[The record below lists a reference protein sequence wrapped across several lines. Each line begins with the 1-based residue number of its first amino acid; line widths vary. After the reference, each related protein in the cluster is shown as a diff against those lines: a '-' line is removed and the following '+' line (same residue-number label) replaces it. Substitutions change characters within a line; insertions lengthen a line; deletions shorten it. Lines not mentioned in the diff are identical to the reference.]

1 MLLKLDKNGN
11 VDGFVK
17 KEHHDKIVN
26 NLSKKIEEKE
36 QELETIKESYS
47 NLVNNHGIFL
57 SEYKKKCEECNKLEL
72 KLENKNI
79 SRDLIKELEDY
90 KRKCNSYFML
100 YGSLNSDKD

>member
-1 MLLKLDKNGN
+1 MDMKLDKNGN
-11 VDGFVK
+11 LDGFVK

-47 NLVNNHGIFL
+47 NLDNNHKIFL
-57 SEYKKKCEECNKLEL
+57 SEYKKKCEDCNKLEL

-79 SRDLIKELEDY
+79 SRDLINELEDY
-90 KRKCNSYFML
+90 KRKCNTYFQL